1 MSNSVIPK
9 ACHAS
14 VNNQLPQ
21 TVLIT
26 AADSQ
31 LAKALLSTHASLF
44 TSTLTHQ
51 NTGSPVRMIALSHTQ
66 LDITDEES
74 IAQAFKQYAPNAVIN
89 CAAYNAVDKAEDDR
103 EMADKVNAFGPELL
117 AKMCQKQGA
126 RLVHISSDYVF
137 NGGYVF
143 NSDCVFKGDGVSDGD
158 CVVDGGN
165 VRDGINSTHRPY
177 RETDIARPLSVYGQ
191 SKLDGEKAVL
201 TLLPD
206 DAIVVRTAWLFGVD
220 GTNFVKTMLKLMAT
234 KPKLEVINDQL
245 GSPTWS
251 YALAMVIWQLLLTR
265 QSGLFHYAGAGQ
277 CSWFEFACEIQR
289 QALSLGLLT
298 RQVPILPITSADYNA
313 QAIAQGRRLATRP
326 NYSVLNSYKTKA
338 LLDVALASNEGNLVP
353 FTNEVPLW
361 QDWRLQLQTMLEAY
375 QDTTIG

>member
-14 VNNQLPQ
+14 VNNQLPL

-31 LAKALLSTHASLF
+31 LAKALLSTYASLF

-51 NTGSPVRMIALSHTQ
+51 NTGSPVKMIALSRTQ

-74 IAQAFKQYAPNAVIN
+74 IAQAFEQYVPNAVIN
-89 CAAYNAVDKAEDDR
+89 CAAHNAVDRAEDDR
-103 EMADKVNAFGPELL
+103 EMADKVNAVGPKLL

-137 NGGYVF
+137 NGDYAF
-143 NSDCVFKGDGVSDGD
+143 NGDRGFNGESVSDGD
-158 CVVDGGN
+158 CGVDGGN
-165 VRDGINSTHRPY
+165 VRDGINPTHQPY

-191 SKLDGEKAVL
+191 SKLNGEKAVL

-206 DAIVVRTAWLFGVD
+206 DAIVVRTAWLYGVD

-277 CSWFEFACEIQR
+277 CSWFEFAFEIQR

-298 RQVPILPITSADYNA
+298 RQVPILPITSADYKA

-326 NYSVLNSYKTKA
+326 NYSVLNSDKTRA
-338 LLDVALASNEGNLVP
+338 LLDVALASNDGNLVP